1 MARAATGRARGR
13 STGRQQVEAYL
24 ASVPAA
30 ARKALQRLRSA
41 IKAAAPDAEEG
52 LSYGLPALRLE
63 GRPLVCYS
71 AAKAHC
77 SFFPMSPAVIRAHMA
92 DLKVYST
99 SKGTI
104 RFGPDKSL
112 PASLVRKLVRARVA
126 ELRNR
131 K

>member
-1 MARAATGRARGR
+1 MKRPQPR

-24 ASVPAA
+24 ASVPAD
-30 ARKALQRLRSA
+30 ARKALESLRRA
-41 IKAAAPDAEEG
+41 LKAAAPEAEEG
-52 LSYGLPALRLE
+52 LSYGLPALRLD

-77 SFFPMSPAVIRAHMA
+77 SFFPMSPAVIRAHKA
-92 DLKVYST
+92 DLKAYST

-112 PASLVRKLVRARVA
+112 PAALVRKLVRARVA
-126 ELRNR
+126 EFDR
-131 K
+131 